1 MLGIAQ
7 VVGHGP
13 GARLHGRKTSK
24 PCVGGVSGVL
34 CADFARARAAFA
46 GLVPVPET
54 GRTFPPLA
62 RSGPASAAVA
72 AMIVLPR
79 AFGDEPSVR
88 SKPCWASTDALVPLT
103 EYWLTGGRGVSAADG
118 GGAEAASRRRRRPVR
133 RRTRRPRPMRLRP
146 CGEPCSRALLTSCVA
161 IWSPPPGA

>member
-1 MLGIAQ
+1 MICWPSTDRPITTSLTTSPFWSAIWWYQSRRGMFGIAH
-7 VVGHGP
+7 VVGHGA
-13 GARLHGRKTSK
+13 GVRLHGRKTSK
-24 PCVGGVSGVL
+24 PWVGGVSGVL

-54 GRTFPPLA
+54 GSTFAPLA
-62 RSGPASAAVA
+62 RSAPASAAVA

-103 EYWLTGGRGVSAADG
+103 EYWLTGGCGVSATAAA
-118 GGAEAASRRRRRPVR
+118 GA
-133 RRTRRPRPMRLRP
+133 
-146 CGEPCSRALLTSCVA
+146 
-161 IWSPPPGA
+161 